1 MLYKFFSLIY
11 ILYIWIILII
21 KQNKMNLE
29 LNKYEKKLVVYAL
42 REVGKEAAKKNNE
55 LTLMNVSSLL
65 NKMQNKW

>member
-1 MLYKFFSLIY
+1 MIY
-11 ILYIWIILII
+11 NN
-21 KQNKMNLE
+21 KTNKMNLE

-65 NKMQNKW
+65 NKMQNNV